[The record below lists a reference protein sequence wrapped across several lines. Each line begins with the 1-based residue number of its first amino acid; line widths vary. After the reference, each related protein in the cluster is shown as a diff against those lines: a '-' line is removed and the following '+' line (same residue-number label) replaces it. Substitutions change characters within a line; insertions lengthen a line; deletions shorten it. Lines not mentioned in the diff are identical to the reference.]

1 MKPSFLLLAVA
12 VLPAVSFGQ
21 SVVLYTNDFESPNV
35 PIVIN
40 CGNSLDTSG
49 INTLY
54 GSPGFVFNQVNTVE
68 AVSVKQALYSDPEG
82 NGGTYALGMLSTA
95 EDDKLALT
103 FDAQGRAFVNVGLDL
118 SSIDV
123 SGCGGFFGVATPVMR
138 VSLLDSPGGTFSFGQ
153 SVLATE
159 TMTGEAAP
167 DQWTFH
173 WRFNVVSLATAGS
186 TDGHV
191 SIVFDLLESGYAAFD
206 NLSIVASNTTG
217 VVDQDTDGVPD
228 DQDNCPAVANPG
240 QEDANQDGIGDACA
254 TPTSTTT
261 TTLPA
266 GCAAVATF
274 ESLNCRLAALVA
286 AVNGESRLGDL
297 QSKLAK
303 AAQKAKQK
311 KEAGEAA
318 CAGGNAKKAK
328 KQLKKVV
335 SQLKQFAHRLR
346 SNHARKTVDE
356 GVRTPPADEA
366 DRIQADARALM
377 GNLACG
383 S

>member
-1 MKPSFLLLAVA
+1 MKRSLLLLAVA
-12 VLPAVSFGQ
+12 VVPALSFGQ

-123 SGCGGFFGVATPVMR
+123 SGCGGPFGVATPVMR

-153 SVLATE
+153 SVLASQ

-167 DQWTFH
+167 DPWTFH

-261 TTLPA
+261 TTLPV

-346 SNHARKTVDE
+346 SNHARTTVDE

>member
-12 VLPAVSFGQ
+12 VLPGLSFGQ

-40 CGNSLDTSG
+40 CGNSLDTTG
-49 INTLY
+49 INALY
-54 GSPGFVFNQVNTVE
+54 GSAGFVFNQVNTVE

-82 NGGTYALGMLSTA
+82 NGGNYALGMLSTA

-123 SGCGGFFGVATPVMR
+123 SGCGGPFGVATPVMR
-138 VSLLDSPGGTFSFGQ
+138 ISLLDSPGGTFAFNQ
-153 SVLATE
+153 SVLDTQ

-173 WRFNVVSLATAGS
+173 WRYNVVSLATAGS

-228 DQDNCPAVANPG
+228 DQDNCPTVANPA
-240 QEDANQDGIGDACA
+240 QEDANHDGVGDACA

-266 GCAAVATF
+266 GCTAVATF
-274 ESLNCRLAALVA
+274 ESLNCRLAALVS
-286 AVNGESRLGDL
+286 AVNAESRLGDL
-297 QSKLAK
+297 QAKLAK
-303 AAQKAKQK
+303 TAQKAKQK
-311 KEAGEAA
+311 KEAAEAA

-328 KQLKKVV
+328 KQLQKTGR
-335 SQLKQFAHRLR
+335 QLIQFAHRLR

-356 GVRTPPADEA
+356 AVRAPLADEA
-366 DRIQADARALM
+366 DRIKGDARTLM
-377 GNLACG
+377 GSLACG
-383 S
+383 G